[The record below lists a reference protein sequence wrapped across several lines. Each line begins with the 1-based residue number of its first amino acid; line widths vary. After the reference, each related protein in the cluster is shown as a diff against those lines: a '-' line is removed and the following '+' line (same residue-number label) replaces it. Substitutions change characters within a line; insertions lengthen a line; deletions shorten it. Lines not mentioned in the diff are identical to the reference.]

1 MYRDWTTEPFEGNGD
16 GQSVTDADGKESML
30 ERLRSET
37 IACRVLAGCFLWA
50 MLVVAPHGAGADNQP
65 SHEAKPAG
73 TAEQTPAQAAGGHEN
88 LNRLK
93 AACGEDAK
101 RHCKGV
107 MPGGGRILKCLHE
120 HDSEL
125 TAECRHAMEPS
136 PSKP

>member
-1 MYRDWTTEPFEGNGD
+1 MYRDWTTESFEGNGD

-37 IACRVLAGCFLWA
+37 IACRVLAGCVLWA
-50 MLVVAPHGAGADNQP
+50 MLVVAPHGADADNQP

-73 TAEQTPAQAAGGHEN
+73 APEQTPTQAAGGHEN